1 MAISSAFKS
10 AAKEK
15 VGQEN
20 QFVSG
25 IGNAVTG
32 AASALLSAEVG
43 GKAATAMAGRIS
55 GVGGSAMA
63 STMKEKVETGKIQAE
78 KKTVFS
84 GDEIKSTI
92 STTLEGNP
100 INRSALKQLGT
111 VFETLERAKE
121 NKTINEK
128 GMLETSFGDVD
139 PTSKL
144 GQQILTKM
152 GGKNDDNDR

>member
-10 AAKEK
+10 AATQK
-15 VGQEN
+15 VAQEN
-20 QFVSG
+20 QFVG
-25 IGNAVTG
+25 NIGSAVTSAAG
-32 AASALLSAEVG
+32 AAFAMGSEKG
-43 GKAATAMAGRIS
+43 IMGMAGRIS
-55 GVGGSAMA
+55 GIGGNAMA
-63 STMKEKVETGKIQAE
+63 STMKEKVDTAKIQAE

>member
-15 VGQEN
+15 IGQEN
-20 QFVSG
+20 QFRST
-25 IGNAVTG
+25 IGDAVTST
-32 AASALLSAEVG
+32 AAAAFALGSDKGVMKL
-43 GKAATAMAGRIS
+43 AGRIS
-55 GVGGSAMA
+55 GIGGNAMA
-63 STMKEKVETGKIQAE
+63 STMKEKVDTGKIQAE